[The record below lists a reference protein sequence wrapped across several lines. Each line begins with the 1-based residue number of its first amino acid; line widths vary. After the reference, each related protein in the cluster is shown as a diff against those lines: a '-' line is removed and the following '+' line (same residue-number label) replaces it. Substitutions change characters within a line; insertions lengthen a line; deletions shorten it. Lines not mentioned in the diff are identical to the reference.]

1 MQQLPGL
8 LFLAKKPQKTAII
21 YAGMTCVTRCSS
33 CLPPCTFPLMVAKN
47 PRKQPKI
54 AYPPNAES
62 DSDSGDFRQVT
73 DSQSLCYKSW

>member
-1 MQQLPGL
+1 MQQLLKYPE
-8 LFLAKKPQKTAII
+8 KTPENSH
-21 YAGMTCVTRCSS
+21 YLRWYDLHHRLPPVTCVR
-33 CLPPCTFPLMVAKN
+33 TFPLMVAKN

-54 AYPPNAES
+54 ADPPNART